1 MRMVAPAADG
11 SLAIAMTTGYSAQTE
26 GALLCIN
33 AASDW
38 ALTCVDKLAAQ
49 SSYTLIDYGAA
60 DGGTA
65 VGLWN
70 QVLDRMHVRFPEA
83 HLTLVGND
91 LPSNDNVAL
100 AENLAL
106 QLPRDPQPTVLVSC
120 RSFYERLMAPGSV
133 SFGFSATAMHWLSA
147 SPGPLNT
154 HTHVQASGDAEALQR
169 FTAQAMADWNFQL
182 DLRSRELQVGGLLLT
197 VNLSRDEE
205 GRYLG
210 NNGGR
215 TRNVHDQLHQI
226 WREMTDEG
234 KVSEELYRNATVNNF
249 YKSPEEFM
257 APLKDTNSPAY
268 RNGLRLVDQRTVYV
282 ECPYRRRWNEDKDT
296 AVFAAGLMATIRSW
310 SRHSFAS
317 VAGDAIADEVYSRLE
332 QRIASAPEDWSLDY
346 VEHHQIMEKVAA

>member
-1 MRMVAPAADG
+1 M
-11 SLAIAMTTGYSAQTE
+11 AIAMTTGYSAQTE

-38 ALTCVDKLAAQ
+38 ALACVDQLAAQ

-65 VGLWN
+65 VGLWH
-70 QVLDRMHVRFPEA
+70 QVLDRLHERQPQA

-100 AENLAL
+100 AANLAQQL
-106 QLPRDPQPTVLVSC
+106 QRPPNPTVLVSC
-120 RSFYERLMAPGSV
+120 RSFYEPLMAPESV
-133 SFGFSATAMHWLSA
+133 SFGFSATAMHWLSRSA
-147 SPGPLNT
+147 GALPA

-169 FTAQAMADWNFQL
+169 FTAQAMADWNAL
-182 DLRSRELQVGGLLLT
+182 LALRSRELQVGGRLLT
-197 VNLSRDEE
+197 VNLSRDGE

-210 NNGGR
+210 HNGGR

-226 WREMTDEG
+226 WREMADEG
-234 KVSEELYRNATVNNF
+234 RINAEQYRDATVMNF

-257 APLKDTNSPAY
+257 APLKDSSSEAY
-268 RNGLRLVDQRTVYV
+268 RNGLRLVDERTVSV
-282 ECPYRRRWNEDKDT
+282 ECPYRRRWNENGDT
-296 AVFAAGLMATIRSW
+296 ASFAAGLMATIRSW

-317 VAGDAIADEVYSRLE
+317 TAGDAAADEVYSRLE
-332 QRIASAPEDWSLDY
+332 QRIAAAPDEWSLDY
-346 VEHHQIMEKVAA
+346 VEHHQIMDKVAA